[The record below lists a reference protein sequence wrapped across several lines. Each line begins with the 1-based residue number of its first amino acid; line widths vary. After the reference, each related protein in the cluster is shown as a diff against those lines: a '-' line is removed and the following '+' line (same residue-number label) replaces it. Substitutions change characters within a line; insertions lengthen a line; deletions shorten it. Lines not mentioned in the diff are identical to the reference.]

1 MTTTRS
7 WTLTPSPASASRAR
21 WSWERASARSLQD
34 EDTSPAAVIT
44 RHRTQAHRDWLR
56 AAEER
61 ARLRATWQRFF
72 TNHDVL
78 ITPAA
83 PTAAIPAGSR
93 TLHVDGQE
101 RPFFHQAAWTTL
113 TSHVGLPTLITPIA
127 TTKQGLPIA
136 VQLVGAPY
144 RDRTLLALA
153 EQLAAAVDREPAP
166 YGD

>member
-21 WSWERASARSLQD
+21 WSWERASARS
-34 EDTSPAAVIT
+34 
-44 RHRTQAHRDWLR
+44 
-56 AAEER
+56 
-61 ARLRATWQRFF
+61 
-72 TNHDVL
+72 
-78 ITPAA
+78 
-83 PTAAIPAGSR
+83 
-93 TLHVDGQE
+93 LHVDGQE

-166 YGD
+166 YSD